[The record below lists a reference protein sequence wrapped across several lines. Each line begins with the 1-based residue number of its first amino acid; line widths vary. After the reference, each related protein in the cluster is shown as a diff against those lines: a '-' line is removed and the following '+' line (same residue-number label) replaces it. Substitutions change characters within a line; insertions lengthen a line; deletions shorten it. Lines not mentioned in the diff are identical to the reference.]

1 MTDLLEFTVSF
12 AWITTVQGIIEW
24 AGFGVGL
31 RLMSFA
37 LHTAYVIFHISYLS
51 ILHFLWVSFSSF
63 TFVH

>member
-12 AWITTVQGIIEW
+12 AWITTVQVIIEW

-31 RLMSFA
+31 RSFA
-37 LHTAYVIFHISYLS
+37 LHIAYVIFHISYLS